1 MISDLK
7 HQTEKKMGSFLLF
20 ILITFLLI
28 IGLGAL
34 FIFRFL
40 RLFTKG
46 AKASASFGSTH
57 RSQQNETSSES
68 QQSQEKVF
76 SKDEGEYVDYE
87 EIK

>member
-1 MISDLK
+1 
-7 HQTEKKMGSFLLF
+7 MGNFLLF
-20 ILITFLLI
+20 IAIIFFLI

-40 RLFTKG
+40 RLITKG
-46 AKASASFGSTH
+46 TKTSSAFGNTGGNEQY
-57 RSQQNETSSES
+57 SQQSRRNESR
-68 QQSQEKVF
+68 QHSQEKVF